1 MVTKLGRCSA
11 AIVILLLLAGSAV
24 AQQDDKKPPKA
35 ASLDGTTGLF
45 RAWDAES
52 LRKHEANLSIG
63 YTLYFRDPGDLRFSI
78 IPVGGSFGITDRF
91 EVFGSV
97 EPMRR
102 VSAHNMMFWRVL
114 PGRLPI
120 PSWTT
125 NRAAYFYNDAPFME
139 VPKATGFGDARVG
152 GKFNLFSERRNDPLS
167 VAVVGFVKIP
177 TGDSYTKMNRGLTTG
192 EFDGGWGFLF
202 SKSAGRIARVHL
214 NTMVN
219 WVGNPER
226 ENVVLADLQ
235 HEFWYRGGAAI
246 PNFGRFQAIAE
257 IEGKTFFGSRT
268 LGLNPAS
275 PLDLIVGLR
284 AYPRDWIAV
293 GAGYRASLKHMDDN
307 PGLQAYPA
315 QTHGLVAQVAFGKR
329 RNEPPSVTCAVS
341 NATIKQDETTTVR
354 ANAVDPDG
362 DTLTYSWST
371 TGGKITGTDS
381 TATFD
386 ATGIAPGKYTV
397 TATVSDGKH
406 QATCSSE
413 ITVIKKNVAP
423 TVTCAPE
430 SSTIT
435 IGDSATVRATASDP
449 NNDQLTYAWTIN
461 GQHVASSGPEL
472 IFGSEGREPGNYTVT
487 VTVSDGELTAT
498 CSSTVTVQ
506 PKPNRQPTIECLTT
520 SMDVR
525 SGGTVQL
532 QVRTSDPDNDQ
543 TTVTWTATGGT
554 VNGSGETATFDATG
568 LRAGT
573 FTVTATV
580 DDGKGGRA
588 SCSMTINVSERVGLT
603 SEGKRGT
610 AGGFGPGSAR
620 VDNVAKAALDD
631 IAVRMQNDPRLR
643 ANIIGYTDTTRRDK
657 GLGIKRAQN
666 VANYLKSK
674 GIEESRL
681 TVTDGGTNNPIG
693 DNKTVA
699 GRKQNRRVEIELSP
713 R

>member
-1 MVTKLGRCSA
+1 
-11 AIVILLLLAGSAV
+11 
-24 AQQDDKKPPKA
+24 
-35 ASLDGTTGLF
+35 
-45 RAWDAES
+45 
-52 LRKHEANLSIG
+52 
-63 YTLYFRDPGDLRFSI
+63 
-78 IPVGGSFGITDRF
+78 
-91 EVFGSV
+91 VFGSV

-102 VSAHNMMFWRVL
+102 VSARNMMFYRVL

-120 PSWTT
+120 PSWTP
-125 NRAAYFYNDAPFME
+125 NRAAYFYNDAPFMD
-139 VPKATGFGDARVG
+139 VPTATGMGDVRIG

-177 TGDSYTKMNRGLTTG
+177 TANSETQLNRGLGTG
-192 EFDGGWGFLF
+192 EFDGGWGALF
-202 SKSAGRIARVHL
+202 SKSAGRVARLHL
-214 NTMVN
+214 NAMVN
-219 WVGNPER
+219 WVRNPEMD
-226 ENVVLADLQ
+226 NVVLADLQ

-246 PNFGRFQAIAE
+246 PNFGKFQAIAE
-257 IEGKTFFGSRT
+257 IDGKTFFGSRT
-268 LGLNPAS
+268 FGLNPVS
-275 PLDLIVGLR
+275 PLDLIVGVR
-284 AYPRDWIAV
+284 VYPKEWIAL
-293 GAGYRASLKHMDDN
+293 GAGYRGSLRHISDSTSLETY
-307 PGLQAYPA
+307 GG

-329 RNEPPSVTCAVS
+329 RNEPPTVTCAVA

-371 TGGKITGTDS
+371 TGGKVTGSDS

-386 ATGIAPGKYTV
+386 ATGVAPGKYTV

-406 QATCSSE
+406 QVSCSSE
-413 ITVIKKNVAP
+413 ITVIKKNLPP

-435 IGDSATVRATASDP
+435 VGESATVRATASDP
-449 NNDQLTYAWTIN
+449 NNDRLTYAWTIN
-461 GQHVASSGPEL
+461 GQRVASEGPEL
-472 IFGSEGREPGNYTVT
+472 VFGSEGREPGNYTVT
-487 VTVSDGELTAT
+487 VTVSDGEFTAT

-506 PKPNRQPTIECLTT
+506 AKPNRPPTIECLTT

-525 SGGTVQL
+525 SNGTVQL
-532 QVRTSDPDNDQ
+532 QVRTSDPDNDK

-554 VNGSGETATFDATG
+554 VTGSGETATFDATG

-580 DDGKGGRA
+580 EDGRGGRA
-588 SCSMTINVSERVGLT
+588 SCSMTINVSERLGLT

-610 AGGFGPGSAR
+610 AGGFAPGSAR

-643 ANIIGYTDTTRRDK
+643 ANIIGYTDNTRKDR

-681 TVTDGGTNNPIG
+681 TATDGGTNNPIG